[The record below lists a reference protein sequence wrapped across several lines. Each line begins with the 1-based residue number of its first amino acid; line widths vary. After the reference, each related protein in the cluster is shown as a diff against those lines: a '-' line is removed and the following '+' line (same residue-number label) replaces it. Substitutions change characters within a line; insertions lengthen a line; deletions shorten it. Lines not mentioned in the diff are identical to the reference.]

1 MDIDPNR
8 KIYVQDTTLR
18 DGMHAIKHAY
28 TPDQVRTIAKALDE
42 AGVSGIEVTHGD
54 GLAGTSFNYGFGT
67 NTDLEW
73 IEAAA
78 DVVKNAKLAV
88 LLLPGIGT
96 VEDLQNAQAAGATS
110 VRVATHCTEADVSK
124 QHIEWAR
131 EHGMDVAC
139 LLMLA
144 HMTEPKAFAEQAKL
158 MESYGANCI
167 YVTDSAGALLLD
179 GVTDRFKAMA
189 DVLDPSTETGMHAHN
204 NLGLGVA
211 FNLVALEQGATR
223 IDGSLGGMGAGAGNA
238 PLEVFIAVA
247 DRMGLNHG
255 CDVFG
260 LMDAADDLVRPLQ
273 DRPVRIDR
281 ETLSIGYAGVYSS
294 FLRHAE
300 TASKTYG
307 IDTRD
312 ILVELGRR
320 RMVGGQEDMIVDVA
334 LDLAKERD
342 AKGAA

>member
-1 MDIDPNR
+1 MNIDRNR

-28 TPDQVRTIAKALDE
+28 TPEQVQVIARALEE

-67 NTDLEW
+67 YTDLEW

-78 DVVKNAKLAV
+78 DVVENANLTV
-88 LLLPGIGT
+88 LLLPGIGS

-131 EHGMDVAC
+131 ENGMDVAC

-158 MESYGANCI
+158 MESYGAHCI

-179 GVTDRFKAMA
+179 M
-189 DVLDPSTETGMHAHN
+189 
-204 NLGLGVA
+204 
-211 FNLVALEQGATR
+211 
-223 IDGSLGGMGAGAGNA
+223 SL
-238 PLEVFIAVA
+238 I
-247 DRMGLNHG
+247 H
-255 CDVFG
+255 
-260 LMDAADDLVRPLQ
+260 
-273 DRPVRIDR
+273 I
-281 ETLSIGYAGVYSS
+281 
-294 FLRHAE
+294 
-300 TASKTYG
+300 
-307 IDTRD
+307 
-312 ILVELGRR
+312 
-320 RMVGGQEDMIVDVA
+320 
-334 LDLAKERD
+334 
-342 AKGAA
+342 